1 MSSGHKAGLQ
11 HYEDFN
17 KSEKIIQDR
26 KHQDAKH
33 MVDKYGMGE
42 TVHRDKDGKKSNDN
56 NSNDM
61 DGNGK
66 SKEENK
72 ADAQRRLNQGKVQQM
87 KQVAMA
93 TEMEILQ
100 NSTFARRK
108 DDERLEDVL
117 KNEIRKDDPMA
128 KYAMNTQQK
137 KQNKNNPQQP
147 GQQQVKARPMYK
159 GPQPKANRFGIRPG
173 YRWDGVDRGNCFE
186 DKIIAKK
193 FSANHN
199 KEKAYRWSSQ
209 DM

>member
-1 MSSGHKAGLQ
+1 MK
-11 HYEDFN
+11 
-17 KSEKIIQDR
+17 
-26 KHQDAKH
+26 
-33 MVDKYGMGE
+33 V
-42 TVHRDKDGKKSNDN
+42 
-56 NSNDM
+56 
-61 DGNGK
+61 
-66 SKEENK
+66 
-72 ADAQRRLNQGKVQQM
+72 DAQRRLNQGKVQQM
-87 KQVAMA
+87 KQVENA

-128 KYAMNTQQK
+128 KYAINTQQK
-137 KQNKNNPQQP
+137 KNIKNSDPQQS
-147 GQQQVKARPMYK
+147 GQQHVKARPMYK